1 MLLAPATSP
10 SSYIYIK
17 QPLKHSNADFRRRL
31 PWQWSS
37 HQALKQHISKNHR
50 KCHEVLTFDLC
61 LFLKNRRWGDVLL
74 FKHSQNWCDWNW
86 GKKDKLKWRKQ
97 SWTDLKRSTCWQ
109 KMNKNNINKCGET
122 KNILI
127 CSLIFSVQHETG
139 SSVLWCNSFFSFLW
153 LHRPP
158 LTNTAD
164 QKYRDTLQ
172 CTHTLQ
178 AELALPPVNVHNCF
192 NSNY

>member
-1 MLLAPATSP
+1 MFLRLTGERWRQCSLSVPLPSSKSVWRAIRCWAVVRSWVRKNLNLQDHISALFWMLLAPATSP

-86 GKKDKLKWRKQ
+86 EKKDKLIWCKQ
-97 SWTDLKRSTCWQ
+97 SWTDLKMSTCWQ
-109 KMNKNNINKCGET
+109 KMNKNNK
-122 KNILI
+122 
-127 CSLIFSVQHETG
+127 
-139 SSVLWCNSFFSFLW
+139 
-153 LHRPP
+153 
-158 LTNTAD
+158 
-164 QKYRDTLQ
+164 
-172 CTHTLQ
+172 
-178 AELALPPVNVHNCF
+178 
-192 NSNY
+192 